1 MADTIPSPE
10 ASAQSKRALTAARR
24 NLATDL
30 EILSALLRSADGDLP
45 QQLRQTEMTLRD
57 CYTALAQISHAE
69 YPKMDEIRNYNNLPD
84 LHHVNTSMISTY
96 DYQPQGIFLFSLP
109 HLPSQSSRK
118 KPDWYPLFRQALAT
132 RRKPQ
137 NMDAYHAIDLYWICI
152 FRGQATIDADNL
164 AIKAAKDSI
173 TRWLGIDDNIASVR
187 DYRLSLEMPEL
198 RPGTYVIV
206 SPRREALY
214 PDDYLKF
221 LLTVFSR
228 GDTDEFLLER

>member
-10 ASAQSKRALTAARR
+10 ASAQSKRALTATRR

-96 DYQPQGIFLFSLP
+96 EYQPQGIFLFSLP
-109 HLPSQSSRK
+109 LLPSQSSRK
-118 KPDWYPLFRQALAT
+118 KPDWYPLF
-132 RRKPQ
+132 
-137 NMDAYHAIDLYWICI
+137 
-152 FRGQATIDADNL
+152 
-164 AIKAAKDSI
+164 
-173 TRWLGIDDNIASVR
+173 
-187 DYRLSLEMPEL
+187 
-198 RPGTYVIV
+198 
-206 SPRREALY
+206 
-214 PDDYLKF
+214 
-221 LLTVFSR
+221 
-228 GDTDEFLLER
+228 